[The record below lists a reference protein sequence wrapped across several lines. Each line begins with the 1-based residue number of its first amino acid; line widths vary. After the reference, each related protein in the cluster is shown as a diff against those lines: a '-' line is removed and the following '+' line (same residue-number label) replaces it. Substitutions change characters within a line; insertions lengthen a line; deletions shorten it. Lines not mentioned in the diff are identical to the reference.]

1 MPDPFVILAPLL
13 LLPIVFLLR
22 FIGCTSFHSGDSPST
37 ITIDPA
43 SASLG
48 PGESQ
53 TFTAT
58 VTGTTEEVQWSA
70 NAPKGVYTAP
80 NPIIPPKGGD
90 SVTASI
96 GTDAGATKTSATAT
110 VTFKLVSVTVSPA
123 TVKLGPGQKQTF
135 TAAVQ
140 NSPDQN
146 VNWGGAPGGVF
157 TAPNPYTP
165 GTPPAVVTA
174 TAQAEPFAPPGTAT
188 IKFVANSARFVAPV
202 DTTTRGTWNGVYGQA
217 GYALAAQPANILKL
231 PPYLPSLTLPGPAAT
246 YSFADPT
253 LDARGLQKPPAF
265 TARFADTWFDPNV
278 IAIQLNFSDLSSH
291 RVAIYCFDFDT
302 TARHQTVEMVD
313 SATGLVLDTQ
323 TLTDFNG
330 GVWLQWDLSG
340 QILLRITHT
349 AGLNAVICG
358 IFFG

>member
-22 FIGCTSFHSGDSPST
+22 FIGCSSFSGDDSPSVK
-37 ITIDPA
+37 IDPA
-43 SASLG
+43 SADLG

-53 TFTAT
+53 KFTAT
-58 VTGTTEEVQWSA
+58 VTGSTEAVQWSA
-70 NAPKGVYTAP
+70 NAPNGTYTAP
-80 NPIIPPKGGD
+80 NPRTLLNNSD

-96 GTDAGATKTSATAT
+96 GADPNKTTATAT
-110 VTFKLVSVTVSPA
+110 VTFKHVTVTVSPA

-140 NSPDQN
+140 NTLDQK
-146 VNWGGAPGGVF
+146 VNWMGAPGGVF
-157 TAPNPYTP
+157 TAPDPYVP
-165 GTPPAVVTA
+165 GTPPAVVSA
-174 TAQAEPFAPPGTAT
+174 FAQAEPTASPGTASVT
-188 IKFVANSARFVAPV
+188 FVGNSARFVAPV
-202 DTTTRGTWNGVYGQA
+202 DTTSRGTWNGIYGQA

-231 PPYLPSLTLPGPAAT
+231 PPYLSSLTLPGAAAT
-246 YSFADPT
+246 YVFADPT

-278 IAIQLNFSDLSSH
+278 IAIQLNFTDKASH

-302 TARHQTVEMVD
+302 TTRHQTVEMVD
-313 SATGLVLDTQ
+313 GASGTVLDTQ

-340 QILLRITHT
+340 QILLRITRT
-349 AGLNAVICG
+349 GALNAVICG